1 MTDTATPKTWKRF
14 LTRQLPGAVLAL
26 ALLAEALAFMLDGVA
41 LRRHDLDLL
50 ALNVQRT
57 APKPSPK
64 TVLIGD
70 SVTQDII
77 KTYAIGRP
85 GTVANLT
92 TNMASGLVGA
102 YLLLKRYTAAGA
114 RPQHLVIAST
124 PEFFTF
130 HPQGETARTYVTSV
144 FRDSAEI
151 AYLDTVMTGP
161 PPPYEPAILQM
172 DNRLGLKA
180 LALLAPKPD
189 GLLMGSREPDPG
201 QSATPRDVPPPL
213 QDAFEIRGRAPLS
226 IPATNVRIL
235 GDICALARTYNMTVH
250 IQNAPVAYS
259 TYRLWQKNAT
269 LKTFEGQRADV
280 LQTVC
285 ADVSVT
291 VGGDTPQVPDGA
303 MRDSDHLVRHD
314 WTNVYAVK
322 LNALVN
328 GLP

>member
-26 ALLAEALAFMLDGVA
+26 AVLAEALAFMLDGVA

-70 SVTQDII
+70 SVTQDIL

-172 DNRLGLKA
+172 DNRVGLKA

-189 GLLMGSREPDPG
+189 GLLMGSRAPDPG
-201 QSATPRDVPPPL
+201 QGATPRDVPRSL
-213 QDAFEIRGRAPLS
+213 QDALEIRGRAPLS

-269 LKTFEGQRADV
+269 LKTFEGQRTDV

-291 VGGDTPQVPDGA
+291 VGVDTPQVPDGA